1 MLETLALMESFSDYS
16 HLGRRIALL
25 TGLIYL
31 LALGAVAFLL
41 FAGDRVRARG
51 YEFTSRR
58 KLGHE
63 QWDKNDKPGSRWWA
77 KLRGQCRSDKKQEK

>member
-1 MLETLALMESFSDYS
+1 MLETLALVESFSDYS
-16 HLGRRIALL
+16 TLGKRIALL

-51 YEFTSRR
+51 YECTSRR

-63 QWDKNDKPGSRWWA
+63 QLDKDDKPGDRWWA
-77 KLRGQCRSDKKQEK
+77 KLRGQRRNDKKHEK